1 MYNEY
6 ILPHLVTCGCR
17 LEAINRQREKVVPWA
32 RGKVL
37 EIGMGAGLNL
47 KHYDQNRV
55 EMIWGLEPSEGMR
68 RKAKPAIEAS
78 GIDVEWLGL
87 GSEKIPLQDNSVDTV
102 VMTYT
107 LCTIAD
113 EPAALAEMRRVLRPE
128 GILLFCEHG
137 RAPDSNVRNWQNRI
151 NPLWKR
157 LFGGCHLN
165 KQIPELFHS
174 AKFNIQELDEMY
186 IPGPK
191 IAAYN
196 YWGMAT
202 I

>member
-6 ILPHLVTCGCR
+6 ILPHLITCGCR

-165 KQIPELFHS
+165 KPIPELFHS

>member
-6 ILPHLVTCGCR
+6 ILPHLITCGCR

-87 GSEKIPLQDNSVDTV
+87 GSEKYRYKT
-102 VMTYT
+102 T
-107 LCTIAD
+107 
-113 EPAALAEMRRVLRPE
+113 ALTQ
-128 GILLFCEHG
+128 
-137 RAPDSNVRNWQNRI
+137 W
-151 NPLWKR
+151 
-157 LFGGCHLN
+157 
-165 KQIPELFHS
+165 
-174 AKFNIQELDEMY
+174 
-186 IPGPK
+186 
-191 IAAYN
+191 
-196 YWGMAT
+196 
-202 I
+202 

>member
-6 ILPHLVTCGCR
+6 ILPHLISCACS
-17 LEAINRQREKVVPWA
+17 LESIKIQREKIVPWA
-32 RGKVL
+32 SGKVL

-47 KHYDQNRV
+47 EYYDRNRV
-55 EMIWGLEPSEGMR
+55 DKIWGLEPSEGMR
-68 RKAKPAIEAS
+68 KKAKPVIDAS
-78 GIDVEWLGL
+78 GLNVEWLGL
-87 GSEKIPLQDNSVDTV
+87 GSEQIPLQDNSVDTI

-107 LCTIAD
+107 LCSIAD
-113 EPAALAEMRRVLRPE
+113 GSTALAEMRRVLKPE
-128 GILLFCEHG
+128 GMLLFSEHG
-137 RAPDSNVRNWQNRI
+137 RAPDDNIRKWQSRI
-151 NPLWKR
+151 NPFWKV

-165 KQIPELFHS
+165 KPIPEMFCA
-174 AKFNIQELDEMY
+174 AKFEIQELDEMY

-196 YWGMAT
+196 YCGMAT